1 MRIKH
6 KVNVS
11 QMLAT
16 LAVRVSCY
24 YVMCRS
30 PSIPTRSLFDIL
42 DLLVEQLAGLFEPL
56 ALV

>member
-1 MRIKH
+1 
-6 KVNVS
+6 
-11 QMLAT
+11 MLAT